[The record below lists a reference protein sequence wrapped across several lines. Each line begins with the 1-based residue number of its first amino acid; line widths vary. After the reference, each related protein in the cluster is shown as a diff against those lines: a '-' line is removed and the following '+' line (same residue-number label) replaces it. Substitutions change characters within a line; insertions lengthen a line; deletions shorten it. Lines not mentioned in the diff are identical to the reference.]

1 MTVSCKTLMQEGSRL
16 QHILTLPVTSLI
28 LLQHI
33 EGVTHGHSAG
43 HPGNSGQCSVALW
56 RDWTP
61 DFLTSLASQQRS
73 RRHITPHHAAATLG
87 LHPNIPSHGS
97 RYRSGCDGNSPVC
110 TCPITGARPTSVFPP
125 SPGQPVQCAAH
136 QGGDCNAWSAARRW
150 AGHLATLHI
159 NVTSCYLSIDYPGV

>member
-33 EGVTHGHSAG
+33 AGVTHGHSAG

-73 RRHITPHHAAATLG
+73 RRHITPRHAAATLG

-97 RYRSGCDGNSPVC
+97 RYRSGCSQVRVGRCDGNSPVC

-136 QGGDCNAWSAARRW
+136 QGGDCNAWSAAGSGRD
-150 AGHLATLHI
+150 I
-159 NVTSCYLSIDYPGV
+159 

>member
-1 MTVSCKTLMQEGSRL
+1 MYSVCRKGGCKGHRSCISGGGNTVNHDSKL
-16 QHILTLPVTSLI
+16 QNFNAGRIQITTHPDTTSYQPH

-73 RRHITPHHAAATLG
+73 RRHITPQHAAATLG

-125 SPGQPVQCAAH
+125 SSGRPACPVRRPPG
-136 QGGDCNAWSAARRW
+136 WR
-150 AGHLATLHI
+150 L
-159 NVTSCYLSIDYPGV
+159 

>member
-16 QHILTLPVTSLI
+16 QHILTLPVTSLV

-33 EGVTHGHSAG
+33 EGVTLGHSPG

-61 DFLTSLASQQRS
+61 DFLTSLASQQHS

-97 RYRSGCDGNSPVC
+97 RYRSGCSQVRVGRCDGNSPVC

-125 SPGQPVQCAAH
+125 AQASLSSAPPTRVETVTPGQQR
-136 QGGDCNAWSAARRW
+136 GGGRD
-150 AGHLATLHI
+150 I
-159 NVTSCYLSIDYPGV
+159 